1 MEDRSKYFIKV
12 MMMHDRKTVQKH
24 LSKLQ
29 KLNYSAFRWWRNY
42 QVPKPLPKTALFIN
56 RIKNG
61 DFETSP
67 YFWMA
72 QAALWEKH
80 DNDNNNKLEAYD
92 QRKRGSML
100 LSKYERLMNDFK
112 KDEDERIETF
122 INEISS
128 AFKLDKEQLQ
138 NEFNEFPGTIIEFYE
153 RKKR

>member
-1 MEDRSKYFIKV
+1 
-12 MMMHDRKTVQKH
+12 MMHDRKTVQKH

-42 QVPKPLPKTALFIN
+42 QVPKPLPKTALMIH

-100 LSKYERLMNDFK
+100 LSKYERLMDDFK
-112 KDEDERIETF
+112 KDETERIETF
-122 INEISS
+122 INELSL

>member
-1 MEDRSKYFIKV
+1 
-12 MMMHDRKTVQKH
+12 
-24 LSKLQ
+24 
-29 KLNYSAFRWWRNY
+29 
-42 QVPKPLPKTALFIN
+42 
-56 RIKNG
+56 
-61 DFETSP
+61 
-67 YFWMA
+67 MA

-122 INEISS
+122 INELSL

>member
-1 MEDRSKYFIKV
+1 
-12 MMMHDRKTVQKH
+12 MHNRKTVQKH

-42 QVPKPLPKTALFIN
+42 QVPKPLPKNALMIH
-56 RIKNG
+56 RIKKG

-80 DNDNNNKLEAYD
+80 DNDTNDKLEAYD

-100 LSKYERLMNDFK
+100 LSKYERLMEDFK
-112 KDEDERIETF
+112 KDEEERIETF
-122 INEISS
+122 IKEISL

-138 NEFNEFPGTIIEFYE
+138 NEFNEFPGTILEFYE
-153 RKKR
+153 RKTR